1 MRRRTTMPLTLTLVR
16 RFLILCLPTVLL
28 GSGLIWLERRSV
40 WQGEFE
46 ADARIVH
53 RVLSQR
59 AVQQETILEAVS
71 ALSQEQADETL
82 LGRYAERVL
91 APHAQVFAAQ
101 RCAATCRNVMPRPQP
116 LPPVANVRP
125 AQPTV
130 LWPAPPDSRY
140 ALAEGDVRVWVDASR
155 LLSAKGIPKEPLRIR
170 IARPDGQGVL
180 LDENP
185 LPGDAGLRLSLSKML
200 GTDIQPF
207 PVRLER
213 LIPVSRFPWAAWG
226 GWCLL
231 SALTASLAA
240 RLWHQQQL
248 AAQALADERR
258 RARAATQGS
267 SDAVVML
274 DEAGRA
280 AQHNP
285 AAERLLGTVPL
296 GARPTD
302 FLPLHAT
309 LEQAPFDTAFWTA
322 PLDTERWLPDGVA
335 LTLGGETRLL
345 EGTLAPLHSV
355 TGRPLGSV
363 LTLREVGALR
373 QRMLAKLSEN
383 EERLRDH
390 EALLSRAL
398 RLSTLSAVGAGLAHE
413 LRQPLNALVTFSAA
427 GKRLLAQGD
436 TERAAEQFG
445 AVTRQARRASDVT
458 ERLRNAVRQS
468 PPQRVTLD
476 LVQSASTILSLCAVQ
491 IERGGVRVK
500 TDFPPQPA
508 LVRADP
514 VQTEQILLNLLTN
527 ALEAVEGAAQKVI
540 SLHIVPTL
548 ASWELTVTDSGGGLS
563 PEVLDALFRPFHT
576 TKPDGLG
583 LGLSLSQRLAEEMDG
598 ELRGENAPAGG
609 ARFAL
614 RLPKAA
620 LASAHAARHLRD

>member
-1 MRRRTTMPLTLTLVR
+1 MTLAR
-16 RFLILCLPTVLL
+16 RFLTLFVPAALL
-28 GSGLIWLERRSV
+28 GSGLIGLERRSV

-59 AVQQETILEAVS
+59 AAQQETILEALV
-71 ALSQEQADETL
+71 ALSKEKAEEAL

-101 RCAATCRNVMPRPQP
+101 WCEATCRNVMPDPEP

-125 AQPTV
+125 AQPTL
-130 LWPAPPDSRY
+130 LWPPAPDSRY

-155 LLSAKGIPKEPLRIR
+155 LLSANGIPEEPLHVRIL
-170 IARPDGQGVL
+170 RPDDRGIL

-185 LPGDAGLRLSLSKML
+185 LTEDAGLRLSLSKVL
-200 GTDIQPF
+200 GSDLQPF

-226 GWCLL
+226 TWWLL
-231 SALTASLAA
+231 SALAAALAA
-240 RLWHQQQL
+240 HLWQQQHV

-258 RARAATQGS
+258 RARGAIQGS

-274 DEAGRA
+274 DEAGQVV
-280 AQHNP
+280 QHNP
-285 AAERLLGTVPL
+285 AAERLLGVLPAGSNL
-296 GARPTD
+296 AD
-302 FLPLHAT
+302 LVPLHAT
-309 LEQAPFDTAFWTA
+309 LEQAPFDAAFWTA
-322 PLDTERWLPDGVA
+322 PLDTERPLPDGVA
-335 LTLGGETRLL
+335 LTRGGETRLL
-345 EGTLAPLHSV
+345 EGSLAPLHSV

-390 EALLSRAL
+390 EALLARAS
-398 RLSTLSAVGAGLAHE
+398 RLSTLSAMGAGLAHE

-427 GKRLLAQGD
+427 GKRLLAQGE
-436 TERAAEQFG
+436 TARAAEQFD
-445 AVTRQARRASDVT
+445 AVTAQGRRASDVT

-468 PPQRVTLD
+468 PPQRVNVD
-476 LVQSASTILSLCAVQ
+476 LVQAASTVLSLCAAR
-491 IERGGVRVK
+491 IERGGVQVQ

-527 ALEAVEGAAQKVI
+527 ALDAVASVPDPLPLRGRALQSNGTWKAAEQRGVLAPRPH
-540 SLHIVPTL
+540 LHPL
-548 ASWELTVTDSGGGLS
+548 GTDRHRQRRGPVSGDARRPLS
-563 PEVLDALFRPFHT
+563 P
-576 TKPDGLG
+576 
-583 LGLSLSQRLAEEMDG
+583 LSHHQA
-598 ELRGENAPAGG
+598 
-609 ARFAL
+609 
-614 RLPKAA
+614 
-620 LASAHAARHLRD
+620 